1 MVSESKLWTKDF
13 VIISTANFF
22 VALIFY
28 LLMTT
33 MAIYA
38 IEKFHASQSQAGL
51 VSGMFVFG
59 ALISRLIA
67 GKYMEV
73 IGRKKMLCVS
83 LFLFLI
89 AMILYFPIDNLSLLL
104 AVRFL
109 HGTAFGISTTVM
121 PTAIADIIP
130 SERCGEGISY
140 FSLSATIAMAIGPFL
155 GLFIMQHADFNMM
168 FQVCTA
174 FSVMSIIIMLFAR
187 IPESKMT
194 KEQMKAVREF
204 AGQDFFEKNAI
215 PISLIMLLMGMAYSG
230 ILAFLNSFA
239 REINLTAA
247 ASFFFIVYAVFIL
260 ISRPFTGRLLDAK
273 GDNIVMYPALL
284 SFMVSLL
291 LLSQAEGAFTLLT
304 AGALAGLGFGTIVS
318 CAQAIAAKKSPQHRI
333 GLATATFFFCSDLG
347 VGTGPFLTGS
357 IIPIVGFRGMYI
369 LLAFAVFL
377 SSILY
382 YFLHGKRTVHSSRPT
397 VQADNE

>member
-140 FSLSATIAMAIGPFL
+140 FSLSAT
-155 GLFIMQHADFNMM
+155 DRK
-168 FQVCTA
+168 
-174 FSVMSIIIMLFAR
+174 SV
-187 IPESKMT
+187 
-194 KEQMKAVREF
+194 V
-204 AGQDFFEKNAI
+204 
-215 PISLIMLLMGMAYSG
+215 
-230 ILAFLNSFA
+230 
-239 REINLTAA
+239 
-247 ASFFFIVYAVFIL
+247 
-260 ISRPFTGRLLDAK
+260 
-273 GDNIVMYPALL
+273 
-284 SFMVSLL
+284 
-291 LLSQAEGAFTLLT
+291 
-304 AGALAGLGFGTIVS
+304 
-318 CAQAIAAKKSPQHRI
+318 
-333 GLATATFFFCSDLG
+333 
-347 VGTGPFLTGS
+347 
-357 IIPIVGFRGMYI
+357 
-369 LLAFAVFL
+369 
-377 SSILY
+377 
-382 YFLHGKRTVHSSRPT
+382 
-397 VQADNE
+397 